1 MNTKL
6 GMLKR
11 VVVAAC
17 LAASVG
23 AFAIPVASAE
33 TNYSVS
39 VGTPAYYGDY
49 YYGPPS
55 RCYYDYYGYYRCRPY
70 YPYSAYYYGRPYY
83 YGPAI
88 SFGYYGGWRGGWR
101 GRDWDDRIGYH
112 HWRH

>member
-6 GMLKR
+6 GMLKQ

-17 LAASVG
+17 FAASVG
-23 AFAIPVASAE
+23 AFAIPAARAE

-39 VGTPAYYGDY
+39 IGTPAYYGDY
-49 YYGPPS
+49 CAPAYTP

-70 YPYSAYYYGRPYY
+70 YAYYGGPYY

-88 SFGYYGGWRGGWR
+88 SFGYYRGWYGWRGH
-101 GRDWDDRIGYH
+101 DWDDRWAFRRWH
-112 HWRH
+112 RW

>member
-6 GMLKR
+6 GMLKQ

-17 LAASVG
+17 FAASVG
-23 AFAIPVASAE
+23 AFAIPAARAE

-39 VGTPAYYGDY
+39 IGTPAYYGDY
-49 YYGPPS
+49 YYAPAYTP

-70 YPYSAYYYGRPYY
+70 YAYGGPYY

-88 SFGYYGGWRGGWR
+88 SFGYYRGWYGWR
-101 GRDWDDRIGYH
+101 GRDWDDRFAFRR
-112 HWRH
+112 WRR